1 MSARGGRGQL
11 HPTTQTFSARAC
23 SGWLRGVRDRASRR
37 LGLTCHPWSGIW
49 PTAVCT
55 TTRPG
60 TLDQPTGTRAC
71 PGQLAPTGNHPRHG
85 GEGQEAE
92 RFFFFFFFRPSHPL
106 PWPRPLC
113 PGGEGGKGGRGRH
126 PLHLPGLGSG
136 RRTWGCWPTAKC
148 ASRHREV
155 AGKYHLPGRRV
166 ARQRDMV
173 REWGAKVDDPTR
185 HAHADPPPSPPDQ
198 PTPPPGARSPFRSCL
213 SWRTRPNTA
222 LSVYII
228 EIFL

>member
-1 MSARGGRGQL
+1 MRAAPGRARPGCEKAWVPMSARGGRGQL

-113 PGGEGGKGGRGRH
+113 PGGGGGEGR
-126 PLHLPGLGSG
+126 P
-136 RRTWGCWPTAKC
+136 WPTPA
-148 ASRHREV
+148 A
-155 AGKYHLPGRRV
+155 
-166 ARQRDMV
+166 
-173 REWGAKVDDPTR
+173 
-185 HAHADPPPSPPDQ
+185 
-198 PTPPPGARSPFRSCL
+198 PPGAREWATDLGVLAHGQVRLPTSQ
-213 SWRTRPNTA
+213 
-222 LSVYII
+222 VKK
-228 EIFL
+228 

>member
-1 MSARGGRGQL
+1 MSPMEWHLADCGVHNHTGRGHLTNQRAPERAQGSSHPRGTTHGTGARGRKQSAFSSSSSSALLTPSLGPGR
-11 HPTTQTFSARAC
+11 SA
-23 SGWLRGVRDRASRR
+23 
-37 LGLTCHPWSGIW
+37 
-49 PTAVCT
+49 
-55 TTRPG
+55 
-60 TLDQPTGTRAC
+60 
-71 PGQLAPTGNHPRHG
+71 
-85 GEGQEAE
+85 
-92 RFFFFFFFRPSHPL
+92 
-106 PWPRPLC
+106 

-222 LSVYII
+222 LSVYIYI
-228 EIFL
+228 YNRKFFVNGAGCSGARAPGMRKSLGPEVC

>member
-1 MSARGGRGQL
+1 MRAAPGRARPGCEKAWVPMSARGGRGQL

-85 GEGQEAE
+85 GEGQKAE
-92 RFFFFFFFRPSHPL
+92 RFFFLLLLPPFSPPPSAPAAL
-106 PWPRPLC
+106 P
-113 PGGEGGKGGRGRH
+113 GGGRGGREAVADTRCTSR
-126 PLHLPGLGSG
+126 GSG
-136 RRTWGCWPTAKC
+136 VGDGPGG
-148 ASRHREV
+148 
-155 AGKYHLPGRRV
+155 AGPR
-166 ARQRDMV
+166 
-173 REWGAKVDDPTR
+173 
-185 HAHADPPPSPPDQ
+185 PSAPPDI
-198 PTPPPGARSPFRSCL
+198 ARSPGSTIYPAAGWPD
-213 SWRTRPNTA
+213 SGTW
-222 LSVYII
+222 
-228 EIFL
+228 